1 MAMKVA
7 DVLINAGFAGLVALF
22 LSGGPV
28 HQGDQAHR
36 GLRLLFSQWY
46 PYLAL
51 FLALLAARRLLDR
64 GTFARIGAIRWS
76 RRRVVCVGRATSVIM
91 RIDTD
96 AVEWYCSFEEG
107 QRWTLHRTTSR
118 RHRRPVDSGS
128 PVTHPAQ

>member
-1 MAMKVA
+1 MAMKVSDA
-7 DVLINAGFAGLVALF
+7 LINAGFAGLVALF

-64 GTFARIGAIRWS
+64 GTFARIGAIRLLGAMAHQSSARGFVYALTAVWAVLLFAVS
-76 RRRVVCVGRATSVIM
+76 PISAGVLVDGR
-91 RIDTD
+91 
-96 AVEWYCSFEEG
+96 
-107 QRWTLHRTTSR
+107 
-118 RHRRPVDSGS
+118 
-128 PVTHPAQ
+128 THNE